1 LKRSLVASRTEG
13 LKSCR
18 TFVVPHALSV
28 GGGGLMTLLGRAAL
42 RRRAFYVPFLP
53 NTPLI

>member
-1 LKRSLVASRTEG
+1 LNRSLVASRTEG

-42 RRRAFYVPFLP
+42 RRRAF
-53 NTPLI
+53 